1 MKSLAVKFS
10 ITFISCILVIP
21 GVLADAPNFPG
32 DNEHLNK
39 ATYIQDPTKSW
50 AIFAQLHE
58 GGEAQYYRF
67 DVAEGQKIDI
77 GLNTPAGRLS
87 TGFLPSF
94 ALMGPML
101 QHRGCSRATCNCMKD
116 RVFW

>member
-50 AIFAQLHE
+50 AIL
-58 GGEAQYYRF
+58 
-67 DVAEGQKIDI
+67 
-77 GLNTPAGRLS
+77 LNS
-87 TGFLPSF
+87 
-94 ALMGPML
+94 
-101 QHRGCSRATCNCMKD
+101 MKD
-116 RVFW
+116 ARHNTIASTLLRAKRST